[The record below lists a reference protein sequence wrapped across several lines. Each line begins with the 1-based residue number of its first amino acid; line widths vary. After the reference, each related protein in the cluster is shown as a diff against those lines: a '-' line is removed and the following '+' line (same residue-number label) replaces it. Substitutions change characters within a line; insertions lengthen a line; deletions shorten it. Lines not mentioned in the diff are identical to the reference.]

1 MSYVAGYPILGDVA
15 YGGSSNSHINE
26 ESSITE
32 RGDACH
38 RMCFEESSIKERGDD
53 RMCLHAHKLTIPL
66 ISNETKTFVAP
77 DPFIVKKKE
86 DVDGAETLVIV

>member
-15 YGGSSNSHINE
+15 YGGSSDSLTN
-26 ESSITE
+26 
-32 RGDACH
+32 
-38 RMCFEESSIKERGDD
+38 EESSIKERGDVCL

-66 ISNETKTFVAP
+66 IGNETKTFVAP

-86 DVDGAETLVIV
+86 DDSEVEKLVIV